1 MFPHT
6 NLRVALV
13 HYWFV
18 NHGGGERVVE
28 ALGEMFPQADL
39 FALVAEPASLTPNLR
54 KHRLRTSFL
63 QQIPFGRRWYRH
75 LLPLYPFALEQLDL
89 SGYDLVISSESG
101 PAKGVITSARTLHLC
116 YCHSP
121 MRYLWDNYHEYRR
134 GIGVRSFAFAPVAHY
149 LRLWDYASA
158 ARVDAFVA
166 NSANVANRIRKHYRR
181 DATVIHPPVSLA
193 EDPLREPS
201 GDYYLVVSRLVEYKR
216 IDLAIEACNR
226 LGRKLRIVGTG
237 DRYKALKRA
246 AGSSVEFLGRL
257 EDHEI
262 REQYRN
268 CRAFL
273 FPGEEDFGITPVEA
287 QSHGR
292 PVIAYGCGG
301 VLETVNGI
309 DVWETPDGAATGV
322 FFREQSCDALCGAML
337 AFERWES
344 RFLAENIRG
353 SVQRFSP
360 LIFKERMMQYVSRNW
375 EEFSLNRAERAL
387 SPPPEVMPQ

>member
-1 MFPHT
+1 
-6 NLRVALV
+6 
-13 HYWFV
+13 
-18 NHGGGERVVE
+18 
-28 ALGEMFPQADL
+28 
-39 FALVAEPASLTPNLR
+39 
-54 KHRLRTSFL
+54 
-63 QQIPFGRRWYRH
+63 
-75 LLPLYPFALEQLDL
+75 
-89 SGYDLVISSESG
+89 
-101 PAKGVITSARTLHLC
+101 
-116 YCHSP
+116 
-121 MRYLWDNYHEYRR
+121 
-134 GIGVRSFAFAPVAHY
+134 
-149 LRLWDYASA
+149 
-158 ARVDAFVA
+158 
-166 NSANVANRIRKHYRR
+166 
-181 DATVIHPPVSLA
+181 
-193 EDPLREPS
+193 
-201 GDYYLVVSRLVEYKR
+201 
-216 IDLAIEACNR
+216 
-226 LGRKLRIVGTG
+226 
-237 DRYKALKRA
+237 
-246 AGSSVEFLGRL
+246 L

-292 PVIAYGCGG
+292 PVIAYGRGG

-375 EEFSLNRAERAL
+375 EEFSLNRAEQAL
-387 SPPPEVMPQ
+387 SPPEVMPQ